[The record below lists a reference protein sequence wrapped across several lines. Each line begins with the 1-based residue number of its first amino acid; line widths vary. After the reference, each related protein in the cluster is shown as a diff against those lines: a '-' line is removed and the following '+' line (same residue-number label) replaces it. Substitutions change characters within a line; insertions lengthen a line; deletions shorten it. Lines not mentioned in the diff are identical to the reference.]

1 MVVNVTDDVMSR
13 SYKQTSR
20 REVLNRTAVG
30 LGGISI
36 AGLAGCLGD
45 DNGGGDATLASS
57 FEEGHVLVDAA
68 EEFADQVEDETDG
81 AVSIEVIPGGS
92 YGAEDEITEQVQDG
106 VIEMSS
112 AGGMPYSMFTPEYYF
127 FDNPFVVEDLNHL
140 RQIEDSEQFGTGQ
153 ERLTEEGNQRHIGS
167 FIYRGL
173 RQFTAN
179 EPIRE
184 PADLDGIDLRLPELD
199 PWVSIWEEVGAS
211 ATAVALD
218 ELYSALEQGVAE
230 ASEGDAEQINS
241 FNLHEVQDYL
251 SLTEHQVQAGGL
263 YINEEF
269 FQGLDEANQDVVLE
283 AAEAASVSAS
293 QQAEDDEQDII
304 AELEAEGM
312 EIIDDVDQDAFL
324 ELAEPAV
331 NDLFESE
338 WEGTWDEWRNV

>member
-1 MVVNVTDDVMSR
+1 MDAMSK
-13 SYKQTSR
+13 SYKRTSR

-36 AGLAGCLGD
+36 VGLAGCLGD
-45 DNGGGDATLASS
+45 DNGASDVTLATS

-81 AVSIEVIPGGS
+81 AISIEITPGGA
-92 YGAEDEITEQVQDG
+92 YGAEDEIAEQVQDG
-106 VIEMSS
+106 VIEMHSG
-112 AGGMPYSMFTPEYYF
+112 GGMPYSIFAPEYYF
-127 FDNPFVVEDLNHL
+127 FDNPFVVEDLDHL

-153 ERLTEEGNQRHIGS
+153 EMLAEEGNQRHIGS

-211 ATAVALD
+211 ATPVALD
-218 ELYSALEQGVAE
+218 ELYSGLEQGVAD
-230 ASEGDAEQINS
+230 ASEGDAEQISS

-263 YINEEF
+263 YVNEDF
-269 FQGLDEANQDVVLE
+269 FQGLDEADQDAVLE
-283 AAEAASVSAS
+283 AAEAASMTAS
-293 QQAEDDEQDII
+293 QQSEDEEQDII
-304 AELEAEGM
+304 EELEAEGM
-312 EIIDDVDQDAFL
+312 EIIDDVDQSAFL
-324 ELAEPAV
+324 DRAEPAV
-331 NDLFESE
+331 NELFESE
-338 WEGTWDEWRNV
+338 WEGTWDEWREV